1 MKIKK
6 PFGYM
11 GSKGRFYK
19 EIKEIFEENRRE
31 KFVDLFAGAME
42 VPLNLKED
50 FKEIE
55 VLANVKDFSLES
67 LIKLNREN
75 KVIELYKNVLNKIF
89 KDEGIENARL
99 IYKNDPEKFKRISKN
114 FSEIWFETCPCCLR
128 KINKTSKEKIFSEE
142 EEAVISLFFGFAGL
156 NKSLNS
162 SFYSKPKEIT
172 LENYL
177 KKLETIKITTSKFN
191 KNWIFQNAFILL
203 DPPYIQKT
211 KMDAEK
217 GFIGYDYAKKVG
229 LNWTIEDDK
238 ELISFIKKNLDN
250 NNVFLV
256 FGSLGN
262 NLEKLIK
269 EEFEQAKFIIKEYK
283 KSMFGKTSERAEWF
297 CIIKQ

>member
-1 MKIKK
+1 MIIKK

-19 EIKEIFEENRRE
+19 EIKEIFEKNRRE

-42 VPLNLKED
+42 VPLNIRED
-50 FKEIE
+50 FKIE
-55 VLANVKDFSLES
+55 VPANVKDFSLES

-89 KDEGIENARL
+89 KDEEIENARL
-99 IYKNDPEKFKRISKN
+99 IHDKNPEKFKRISKN
-114 FSEIWFETCPCCLR
+114 FYEIWFDTCPCCLR
-128 KINKTSKEKIFSEE
+128 KIKKTSKKKIFSKE

-156 NKSLNS
+156 NKYLS
-162 SFYSKPKEIT
+162 SAFYSKVKETNI
-172 LENYL
+172 EKYL
-177 KKLETIKITTSKFN
+177 KKLETIKITTDKFN
-191 KNWIFQNAFILL
+191 KNWIFKDTFIFL

-211 KMDAEK
+211 KADEK
-217 GFIGYDYAKKVG
+217 GFIGFDYVKKVG
-229 LNWTIEDDK
+229 VNWTTEDDK
-238 ELISFIKKNLDN
+238 ELISFIKNNLDN

-256 FGSLGN
+256 FGSLEN

-269 EEFEQAKFIIKEYK
+269 EEFKQAKFIIKEYK
-283 KSMFGKTSERAEWF
+283 KSMFGKITTRAEWF